1 MLDSLRNFL
10 SGKRVIVIA
19 ILLAIP
25 FVFFGSTSFGTTF
38 KGFGTVNG
46 EPVSQMDVNLATS
59 QVGQRLQSMYGEEF
73 SLDDLDEEVSVGLI
87 KNEII
92 NQKTLLSHARELG
105 LIVSEKKAKQEI
117 INLEMFQGDNG
128 FDQTLFESSVRAN
141 GWTPDEYINLV
152 RESVSLDKLVSAMG
166 ATAFPIDG
174 DIASLAAMLETSR
187 DINFIKI
194 DKAIV
199 VESQKASLE
208 EGQKFYNDNPFLF
221 LSKEQRDF
229 SYLVLTYDAYKKQ
242 VQVPE
247 GYIDEAY
254 ADYIS
259 NAEGQLQNR
268 ISHLMIEKFNYDND
282 GQAREKID
290 SLLTSIESNK
300 ISFEEAVSASSED
313 LASKDVSGDLGM
325 SSGDAFPVEFEDVI
339 ATMQLNAISSVIE
352 LEDSFHILKL
362 TEVIKPEIKSKSEM
376 TKTILDELVD
386 AEALALMQD
395 DFLKLESLVLEGVSL
410 NELADSINVSVGVT
424 GLQSINDVAL
434 NGFTEFNASDLFDV
448 AMLANKIEI
457 FEGEESY
464 AFVMMTQAID
474 PAVLPFV
481 DVADLAIKEVRVAK
495 ANKVLEEFS
504 MDAESII
511 AGEKVLPSQPG
522 FSQESFK
529 GVKRFSSLLP
539 SEIIN
544 ATFESSIG
552 SIVNNEAFNGDRY
565 WAKSSNEVIPS
576 VDQLGDSLEQ
586 YKAFYNETL
595 GQQFSGFID
604 RSFKQGQKV
613 RLENFVAN

>member
-166 ATAFPIDG
+166 ATAFPIDD

-208 EGQKFYNDNPFLF
+208 EGQEFYNNNPFLF

-424 GLQSINDVAL
+424 GLQNINDIAL

-481 DVADLAIKEVRVAK
+481 DVADIAIKEVRVAK

-504 MDAESII
+504 VDAESII
-511 AGEKVLPSQPG
+511 AGEKVLPSEPG

-576 VDQLGDSLEQ
+576 TDELGDSLEQ

>member
-376 TKTILDELVD
+376 AKTILDELVD

-424 GLQSINDVAL
+424 GLQNINDIAL

-481 DVADLAIKEVRVAK
+481 DVADIAIKEVRVAK

-504 MDAESII
+504 VDAESII

-576 VDQLGDSLEQ
+576 TDELGDSLEQ

>member
-166 ATAFPIDG
+166 ATAFPIDD

-208 EGQKFYNDNPFLF
+208 EGQEFYNNNPFLF

-481 DVADLAIKEVRVAK
+481 DVADIAIKEVRVAK

-504 MDAESII
+504 VDAESII
-511 AGEKVLPSQPG
+511 AGEKVLPSQLG

-576 VDQLGDSLEQ
+576 TDELGDSLEQ

>member
-166 ATAFPIDG
+166 ATAFPIDD

-208 EGQKFYNDNPFLF
+208 EGQEFYNNNPFLF

-410 NELADSINVSVGVT
+410 NELANSINVSVGVT
-424 GLQSINDVAL
+424 GLQNINDIAL

-481 DVADLAIKEVRVAK
+481 DVADIAIKEVRVAK

-504 MDAESII
+504 VDAESII
-511 AGEKVLPSQPG
+511 AGEKVLPSEPG

-576 VDQLGDSLEQ
+576 TDELGDSLEQ

>member
-376 TKTILDELVD
+376 AKTILDELVD

-504 MDAESII
+504 VDAESII
-511 AGEKVLPSQPG
+511 AGEKVLPSEPG

-576 VDQLGDSLEQ
+576 TDELGDSLEQ

>member
-504 MDAESII
+504 VDAESII
-511 AGEKVLPSQPG
+511 AGEKVLPSEPG

>member
-208 EGQKFYNDNPFLF
+208 EGQEFYNNNPFLF

-481 DVADLAIKEVRVAK
+481 DVADIAIKEVRVAK

-504 MDAESII
+504 VDAESII
-511 AGEKVLPSQPG
+511 AGEKVLPSQLG

-576 VDQLGDSLEQ
+576 TDELGDSLEQ

>member
-166 ATAFPIDG
+166 ATAFPIDD

-376 TKTILDELVD
+376 AKTILDELVD

-481 DVADLAIKEVRVAK
+481 DVADIAIKEVRVAK

-504 MDAESII
+504 VDAESII
-511 AGEKVLPSQPG
+511 AGEKVLPSEPG

-576 VDQLGDSLEQ
+576 TDELGDSLEQ

>member
-166 ATAFPIDG
+166 ATAFPIDD

-424 GLQSINDVAL
+424 GLQNANDVAL
-434 NGFTEFNASDLFDV
+434 KGFTEFNASDLFDA

-474 PAVLPFV
+474 PAVRPFV

-504 MDAESII
+504 VDAESII
-511 AGEKVLPSQPG
+511 AGEKVLPSEPG

-576 VDQLGDSLEQ
+576 TDELGDSLEQ

>member
-166 ATAFPIDG
+166 ATAFPIDD

-376 TKTILDELVD
+376 AKTILDELVD

-504 MDAESII
+504 VDAESII
-511 AGEKVLPSQPG
+511 AGEKVLPSEPG

-576 VDQLGDSLEQ
+576 TDELGDSLEQ

>member
-166 ATAFPIDG
+166 ATAFPIDD

-208 EGQKFYNDNPFLF
+208 EGQEFYNNNPFLF

-504 MDAESII
+504 VDAESII
-511 AGEKVLPSQPG
+511 AGEKVLPSEPG

-565 WAKSSNEVIPS
+565 WAKSFNEVIPS
-576 VDQLGDSLEQ
+576 TDELGDSLEQ

>member
-166 ATAFPIDG
+166 ATAFPIDD

-504 MDAESII
+504 VDAESII
-511 AGEKVLPSQPG
+511 AGEKVLPSEPG

>member
-376 TKTILDELVD
+376 AKTILDELVD

-481 DVADLAIKEVRVAK
+481 DVADIAIKEVRVAK

-511 AGEKVLPSQPG
+511 AGEKVLPSEPG

>member
-376 TKTILDELVD
+376 AKTILDELVD

-424 GLQSINDVAL
+424 GLQNINDIAL

-481 DVADLAIKEVRVAK
+481 DVADIAIKEVRVAK

>member
-376 TKTILDELVD
+376 AKTILDELVD

-511 AGEKVLPSQPG
+511 AGEKVLPSEPG

-576 VDQLGDSLEQ
+576 TDELGDSLEQ

>member
-166 ATAFPIDG
+166 ATAFPIDD

-208 EGQKFYNDNPFLF
+208 EGQEFYNNNPFLF

-424 GLQSINDVAL
+424 GLQNANDVAL
-434 NGFTEFNASDLFDV
+434 KGFTEFNASDLFDA

-474 PAVLPFV
+474 PAVRPFV

-504 MDAESII
+504 VDAESII
-511 AGEKVLPSQPG
+511 AGEKVLPSEPG

-576 VDQLGDSLEQ
+576 TDELGDSLEQ

>member
-166 ATAFPIDG
+166 ATAFPIDD

-208 EGQKFYNDNPFLF
+208 EGQEFYNNNPFLF

-474 PAVLPFV
+474 PAVRPFV

-504 MDAESII
+504 VDAESII
-511 AGEKVLPSQPG
+511 AGEKVLPSEPG

-576 VDQLGDSLEQ
+576 TDELGDSLEQ